1 MMLTTELVRA
11 YVNGAPFY
19 LVDGVSEVKINDA
32 LKMLSY
38 LDAGALVYRTEKGS
52 IYFIFKQ
59 GKI

>member
-52 IYFIFKQ
+52 IYFIF
-59 GKI
+59 